1 MYIVIRIE
9 KIKKKKS
16 ILSVFTVVLTFLFVL
31 INRVFCTDFSA
42 LIFQ

>member
-16 ILSVFTVVLTFLFVL
+16 ILSVFTVQNQTNVIDILEKLF
-31 INRVFCTDFSA
+31 
-42 LIFQ
+42 